1 VERVY
6 GKFGFSREGETH
18 SMNALT
24 DPARWLE
31 EVVVI
36 ATEAGRRI
44 LDVYERQFDVSR
56 KDDGSPLT
64 DADRA
69 AHEVIVERLAA
80 LTPAIPVLSEESA
93 RIEYRERAGWQRFWL
108 VDPLDGTKEF
118 VNRNGEFTVNIA
130 LIDNGAP
137 VLGVVYVPV
146 TGVCYLAVH
155 GQGAWKQTGGCDRQP
170 IHVRNYRGGHATV
183 VASRSHRGDA
193 VDKFLANLKA
203 REGEYDTASLGS
215 SLKLCRVAEGA
226 ADVYPRLGP
235 TSEWDTAAAQCVVE
249 SAGGR
254 VTDLDGQPLR
264 YNKPSILNPWFL
276 VTGGDGYNWHALL
289 GHAG

>member
-1 VERVY
+1 MSTR
-6 GKFGFSREGETH
+6 
-18 SMNALT
+18 T

-31 EVVVI
+31 ETIVI
-36 ATEAGRRI
+36 AIDAGRHI
-44 LDVYERQFDVSR
+44 LDVYERQFDVSS

-69 AHEVIVERLAA
+69 AHDVIAARLAA
-80 LTPAIPVLSEESA
+80 LTPDIPVLSEESA
-93 RIEYRERAGWQRFWL
+93 RIEFSERAGWQRFWL
-108 VDPLDGTKEF
+108 IDPLDGTKEF
-118 VNRNGEFTVNIA
+118 VSRNGEFTVNIA
-130 LIDNGAP
+130 FIENGAP

-146 TGVCYLAVH
+146 TGVCYLALR
-155 GQGAWKQTGGCDRQP
+155 GRGAWKQTGGCDRQP
-170 IHVRNYRGGHATV
+170 IHARTYCGGRATV
-183 VASRSHRGDA
+183 VTSRSHRGAA
-193 VDKFLANLKA
+193 VDGFLANLKA
-203 REGEYDTASLGS
+203 REGEYDTESLGS

-264 YNKPSILNPWFL
+264 YNKPDILNPWFL
-276 VTGGDGYNWHALL
+276 ATGAGEYDWHALL

>member
-1 VERVY
+1 MI
-6 GKFGFSREGETH
+6 T
-18 SMNALT
+18 
-24 DPARWLE
+24 PAEPGVWLE
-31 EVVVI
+31 EVVALAI
-36 ATEAGRRI
+36 EAGRRI

-56 KDDGSPLT
+56 KEDDSPLT
-64 DADRA
+64 DADRV

-93 RIEYRERAGWQRFWL
+93 KIEYSERAGWQRFWL

-130 LIDNGAP
+130 LIDNSTP

-146 TGVCYLAVH
+146 TGVCYLAVR
-155 GQGAWKQTGGCDRQP
+155 GQGAWKEQGGCNRTP
-170 IHVRNYRGGHATV
+170 IHVRHYRGGHATV

-203 REGEYDTASLGS
+203 REGDYDTASLGS

-264 YNKPSILNPWFL
+264 YNKPNILNPWFL
-276 VTGGDGYNWHALL
+276 ATGGDGYNWQALL

>member
-1 VERVY
+1 M
-6 GKFGFSREGETH
+6 T
-18 SMNALT
+18 NAFN
-24 DPARWLE
+24 PAMWLE
-31 EVVVI
+31 DVVNI

-69 AHEVIVERLAA
+69 AHEIIVARLTA
-80 LTPAIPVLSEESA
+80 LTPNIPVLSEESA
-93 RIEYRERAGWQRFWL
+93 KIEYSERADWQRFWL
-108 VDPLDGTKEF
+108 VDPLDGTREF

-130 LIDNGAP
+130 LIENSAP

-146 TGVCYLAVH
+146 TGVCYLALR
-155 GQGAWKQTGGCDRQP
+155 GQGAWKEQGGCQRMP
-170 IHVRNYRGGHATV
+170 IHVRAYQGGHATV

-203 REGEYDTASLGS
+203 REGEYDTTSLGS
-215 SLKLCRVAEGA
+215 SLKLCRVAEGT

-249 SAGGR
+249 CAGGR
-254 VTDLDGQPLR
+254 VTDLDGQPLH
-264 YNKPSILNPWFL
+264 YNKPNILNPWFM
-276 VTGGDGYNWHALL
+276 VTGADGYDWHALL

>member
-1 VERVY
+1 
-6 GKFGFSREGETH
+6 
-18 SMNALT
+18 MNAKN
-24 DPARWLE
+24 DPAGWLE

-36 ATEAGRRI
+36 AIEAGRRI
-44 LDVYERQFDVSR
+44 LDVYERQFDVNH

-69 AHEVIVERLAA
+69 AHDVIVERLAM
-80 LTPAIPVLSEESA
+80 LTPDVPILSEESA
-93 RIEYRERAGWQRFWL
+93 SIDYSVRAAWKRFWL

-130 LIDNGAP
+130 LIDDGAP

-146 TGVCYLAVH
+146 TGVCYLAVR
-155 GQGAWKQTGGCDRQP
+155 GQGAWMETGGCDRRP
-170 IHVRNYRGGHATV
+170 IHVRRYSGGPATV

-193 VDKFLANLKA
+193 VDKFLANLKT
-203 REGEYDTASLGS
+203 REGDYETASLGS

-235 TSEWDTAAAQCVVE
+235 TSEWDTAAAQCVAE

-254 VTDLDGQPLR
+254 VTDLEGKPLQ
-264 YNKPSILNPWFL
+264 YNKPDILNPWFL
-276 VTGGDGYNWHALL
+276 VTGEGGYHWHALVDH
-289 GHAG
+289 GG